1 MLKIFVLGSTG
12 MLGHALCDALI
23 ERKEYEVYSFGRRTL
38 KEFGLN
44 SHEKIKEFI
53 LDVNSEWEN
62 EFINIINNVRPDFII
77 NCIGVVKQLVF
88 ENELQNSININSIF
102 VQKLDKIVNNSERTN
117 LIHLSTDCVFSGNK
131 GSYIENDIVDPVD
144 IYGIT
149 KALGEIKN
157 SKRTLTIRT
166 SIIGREIDRK
176 IGLLEWLLSQ
186 NDNVIKGYD
195 KFIFSGLT
203 TYSLSN
209 VIIDTILEN
218 FIPGLMHISSEPISK
233 YDLLNKIKSEFKL
246 AVKINKSNEPICDRS
261 LDSTYFKNL
270 YNYRILSWDEMIKFE
285 NLRSYHSLK

>member
-12 MLGHALCDALI
+12 MLGHVLCDALL
-23 ERKEYEVYSFGRRTL
+23 ERKKYQLYSFGRRTL

-44 SHEKIKEFI
+44 SNEKIKEFF
-53 LDVNSEWEN
+53 LDVDSEWEN
-62 EFINIINNVRPDFII
+62 EFTNIFNAIKPDFII

-88 ENELQNSININSIF
+88 EDELKKAININSIF
-102 VQKLDKIVNNSERTN
+102 VQKLDKIVNNSEHTN

-131 GSYIENDIVDPVD
+131 GSYVEDDIVDPVD

-149 KALGEIKN
+149 KALGEIRN
-157 SKRTLTIRT
+157 SKKTLTIRT

-186 NDNVIKGYD
+186 NNNVIKGYD

-218 FIPGLMHISSEPISK
+218 FIPGIMHISSEAISK

-246 AVKINKSNEPICDRS
+246 DVEITKSNDPICDRS
-261 LDSTYFKNL
+261 LDSSYFKNS
-270 YNYRILSWDEMIKFE
+270 YNYRILSWDEMIKIE